1 MNEKV
6 LTFGC
11 RLNIYES
18 ELIRKHLSSLK
29 AGDDVL
35 VMNSCAVTAEAERQ
49 LRQAIRKAH
58 KENPDL
64 KIVVTG
70 CAAQLDPLKYAAM
83 PGVLRVIG
91 NQEKL
96 SVESY
101 KNLSSDGN
109 DTIAQAQKIS
119 VNDIMSVSDTAL
131 HLIDGF
137 ENNVRGFLQI
147 QNGCNHRCT
156 FCIIPYARGNSRSV
170 PVTDIIDQAKILV
183 DRGYNEIVLTGV
195 DITDYGNDL
204 PEKLSLGVAVKSLL
218 DGVPNLQRLRL
229 SSIDVAEVDEELIKL
244 FASDS
249 RMMPNIHL
257 SLQSGDDM
265 VLKRM
270 KRRHLR
276 EDIKNFYYKIKELR
290 PEITFGADIIAGF
303 PTESD
308 LMFQNTYDLL
318 SELDIIF
325 MHVFPYSERQN
336 TPASRMPQ
344 VAKEVRR
351 ERAKAL
357 RSLCNTKVLNHYK
370 NSVRKRAK
378 VLIEKNGAGRAED
391 FSQVRIAGAES
402 KNRDLIGK
410 VLQISLTELSSDGVL
425 LGNIV

>member
-29 AGDDVL
+29 VVDDVL

-101 KNLSSDGN
+101 KNLSSDSN

-170 PVTDIIDQAKILV
+170 PITDIIDQAKLLV

-276 EDIKNFYYKIKELR
+276 EDIKNFCYKIKELR

-336 TPASRMPQ
+336 TPATRMPQ

-370 NSVRKRAK
+370 NSVGKRAK

-391 FSQVRIAGAES
+391 FSQVRIAGVES

-410 VLQISLTELSSDGVL
+410 VLEISLTELGSDGVL
-425 LGNIV
+425 LGNII